1 MPRAASAIVVAMS
14 GGLPYGSLAWGL
26 PFVGLLLTLAIAPL
40 GVPGLWNRHYGKI
53 VALWGLVF
61 VVPDVVAEGASASFT
76 RLLDMALNTYV
87 PFVLL
92 LGALFIITGGL
103 RIRGAPHGSPGVNT
117 ALLALSTVAS
127 SLIGTPGASL
137 LMLRPLVR
145 ANRHRTRAG
154 HVYVFFIF
162 LVCNVGGALTPLG
175 NPPLFLGYLRGVPF
189 FWPAQHLWL
198 PTILLSV
205 ALLAMFFFIDHYRFG
220 RHEPAVLP
228 ELEKLGIDGAINLLL
243 LLGAAVTMMLRT
255 YYPVPGAI
263 AVFGVT
269 WSFDDILSDALFVAL
284 ALLSLRLTKP
294 ATRQE
299 NTFVW
304 TPIVEVSILFA
315 GIFVTLVP
323 IDAIMAA
330 GTAGPAAPLLA
341 QVFVG
346 GAPNNALFYLL
357 PGVLSS
363 ILDNA
368 PAYLVFFGLAGDNA
382 TLLSGKLALTLA
394 AISAGASYF
403 GAMTYIGNAPNLM
416 VKSVVESYGVKMP
429 NFFAYIGWSVVCL
442 LPLLLVTAWI
452 FFR

>member
-1 MPRAASAIVVAMS
+1 MA
-14 GGLPYGSLAWGL
+14 GGLPYGSLVWGL
-26 PFVGLLLTLAIAPL
+26 PFVGLLLTLAITPL
-40 GVPGLWNRHYGKI
+40 GVPGLWGRHYGKI
-53 VALWGLVF
+53 AALWSLVF
-61 VVPDVVAEGASASFT
+61 VVPDVAVEGVGASFT

-117 ALLALSTVAS
+117 VLLALSTLAS

-145 ANRHRTRAG
+145 ANRHRTRTA

-189 FWPAQHLWL
+189 FWPVQNLWA
-198 PTILLSV
+198 PTLLLSAV
-205 ALLAMFFFIDHYRFG
+205 LLAMFYAIDRHRYR
-220 RHEPAVLP
+220 RATPAVLP
-228 ELEKLGIDGAINLLL
+228 EIEKLGIDGGINLLL
-243 LLGAAVTMMLRT
+243 LLGAALTMMLRT
-255 YYPVPGAI
+255 YYPMPGSVTI
-263 AVFGVT
+263 FGVI
-269 WSFDDILSDALFVAL
+269 WSFDDIVSDVLFLVL
-284 ALLSLRLTKP
+284 ALLSLRFTKR

-315 GIFVTLVP
+315 AIFVTLIP

-330 GTAGPAAPLLA
+330 GTSGPAAPLLA
-341 QVFVG
+341 RVFVD

-357 PGVLSS
+357 PGALSS
-363 ILDNA
+363 VLDNA
-368 PAYLVFFGLAGDNA
+368 PAYLVFFGLAGGNA
-382 TLLSGKLALTLA
+382 TVLTGKLALTLA
-394 AISAGASYF
+394 AISAGASFF

-416 VKSVVESYGVKMP
+416 VKSVVESYGVRMP
-429 NFFAYIGWSVVCL
+429 NFFAYVGWAAVCL
-442 LPLLLVTAWI
+442 LPLLLLTAWL
-452 FFR
+452 FYA

>member
-1 MPRAASAIVVAMS
+1 MA
-14 GGLPYGSLAWGL
+14 GGLPYGSLIWGL
-26 PFVGLLLTLAIAPL
+26 PFVGLLLTLAITPL
-40 GVPGLWNRHYGKI
+40 GVPGLWGRHYGKI
-53 VALWGLVF
+53 VALWSLVF
-61 VVPDVVAEGASASFT
+61 VVPDVAVEGVGASFT

-117 ALLALSTVAS
+117 VLLALSTLAS

-145 ANRHRTRAG
+145 ANRHRTRTA

-189 FWPAQHLWL
+189 FWPVQNLWA
-198 PTILLSV
+198 PTLLLSAV
-205 ALLAMFFFIDHYRFG
+205 LLAMFYAIDRHRYR
-220 RHEPAVLP
+220 RATPAVLP
-228 ELEKLGIDGAINLLL
+228 EIEKLGIDGGINLLL
-243 LLGAAVTMMLRT
+243 LLGAALTMMLRT
-255 YYPVPGAI
+255 YYPMPGSVTI
-263 AVFGVT
+263 FGVI
-269 WSFDDILSDALFVAL
+269 WSFDDIVSDVLFLVL
-284 ALLSLRLTKP
+284 ALLSLRFTKR

-315 GIFVTLVP
+315 AIFVTLIP

-330 GTAGPAAPLLA
+330 GTSGPAAPLLA
-341 QVFVG
+341 RVFVD

-357 PGVLSS
+357 PGALSS
-363 ILDNA
+363 VLDNA
-368 PAYLVFFGLAGDNA
+368 PAYLVFFGLAGGNA
-382 TLLSGKLALTLA
+382 TVLTGKLALTLA
-394 AISAGASYF
+394 AISAGASFF

-416 VKSVVESYGVKMP
+416 VKSVVESYGVRMP
-429 NFFAYIGWSVVCL
+429 NFFAYVGWAAVCL
-442 LPLLLVTAWI
+442 LPLLLLTAWL
-452 FFR
+452 FYA

>member
-1 MPRAASAIVVAMS
+1 MA
-14 GGLPYGSLAWGL
+14 GGLPYGSLVWGL
-26 PFVGLLLTLAIAPL
+26 PFVGLLLTLAITPL
-40 GVPGLWNRHYGKI
+40 GVPGLWGRHYGKI
-53 VALWGLVF
+53 VALWSLVF
-61 VVPDVVAEGASASFT
+61 VVPDVAVEGVGASFT

-117 ALLALSTVAS
+117 VLLALSTLAS

-145 ANRHRTRAG
+145 ANRHRTRTA

-189 FWPAQHLWL
+189 FWPVQNLWA
-198 PTILLSV
+198 PTLLLSAV
-205 ALLAMFFFIDHYRFG
+205 LLAMFYAIDRHRYR
-220 RHEPAVLP
+220 RATPAVLP
-228 ELEKLGIDGAINLLL
+228 EIEKLGIDGGINLLL
-243 LLGAAVTMMLRT
+243 LLGAALTMMLRT
-255 YYPVPGAI
+255 YYPMPGSVTI
-263 AVFGVT
+263 FGVI
-269 WSFDDILSDALFVAL
+269 WSFDDIVSDVLFLVL
-284 ALLSLRLTKP
+284 ALLSLRFTKR

-315 GIFVTLVP
+315 AIFVTLIP

-330 GTAGPAAPLLA
+330 GTSGPAAPLLA
-341 QVFVG
+341 RVFVD

-357 PGVLSS
+357 PGALSS
-363 ILDNA
+363 VLDNA
-368 PAYLVFFGLAGDNA
+368 PAYLVFFGLAGGNA
-382 TLLSGKLALTLA
+382 TVLTGKLALTLA
-394 AISAGASYF
+394 AISAGASFF

-416 VKSVVESYGVKMP
+416 VKSVVESYGVRMP
-429 NFFAYIGWSVVCL
+429 NFFAYVGWAAVCL
-442 LPLLLVTAWI
+442 LPLLLLTAWL
-452 FFR
+452 FYA